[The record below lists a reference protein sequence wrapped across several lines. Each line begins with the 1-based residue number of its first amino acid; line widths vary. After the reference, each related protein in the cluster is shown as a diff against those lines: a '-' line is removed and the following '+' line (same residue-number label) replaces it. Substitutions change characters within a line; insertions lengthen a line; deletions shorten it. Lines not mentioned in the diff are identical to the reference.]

1 VSRLD
6 HILNLRPA
14 VRTSAYSILV
24 HIFVRA
30 TGRTAPLVGTLA
42 AACRSLFVNLSNMWG
57 VRRQRDH
64 DNQERRCLG
73 SIGTGAFAWTRD
85 ITINGSTTKGGWFSL
100 RIHMN

>member
-1 VSRLD
+1 VSRFGLHSQPQTRCAD
-6 HILNLRPA
+6 LCIFNS
-14 VRTSAYSILV
+14 RTYFCSGDWAY
-24 HIFVRA
+24 
-30 TGRTAPLVGTLA
+30 APLVGTLA